1 MSVLKRTYL
10 LKIDMKP
17 YIVSVD
23 RTNPIGEI
31 IEEYSEYQ
39 WKKGFVIGH
48 ISGLCVGGLLVW
60 ILLSKKR

>member
-1 MSVLKRTYL
+1 
-10 LKIDMKP
+10 MKP

-48 ISGLCVGGLLVW
+48 ISGLCLGGLLVW
-60 ILLSKKR
+60 ILLSRKR